1 MEGETM
7 YPIVSYIPA
16 QNWNMRDKITRTDS
30 SGSHNAAL
38 RSSSFTF
45 QGCGV
50 QPITLINNACSGLGG
65 NSFDLAAAQVYPN
78 PTSAQ
83 IHISTEVPCEFVI
96 TDLLGKILKS
106 GEVFGPIDVS
116 NFPKG
121 SYILQLRMGTSIQ
134 TTRILKL

>member
-1 MEGETM
+1 M

-30 SGSHNAAL
+30 SASHNAAL

-50 QPITLINNACSGLGG
+50 QPITLITNACSGLGG
-65 NSFDLAAAQVYPN
+65 NSFDIVDAQVYPN
-78 PTSAQ
+78 PTSSFVY
-83 IHISTEVPCEFVI
+83 ISTEAPCEFVI
-96 TDLLGKILKS
+96 TDLFGKTLKS
-106 GEVFGPIDVS
+106 GEVLGQIDLS
-116 NFPKG
+116 KFPTG
-121 SYILQLRMGTSIQ
+121 SYILQLRTSTSIQ